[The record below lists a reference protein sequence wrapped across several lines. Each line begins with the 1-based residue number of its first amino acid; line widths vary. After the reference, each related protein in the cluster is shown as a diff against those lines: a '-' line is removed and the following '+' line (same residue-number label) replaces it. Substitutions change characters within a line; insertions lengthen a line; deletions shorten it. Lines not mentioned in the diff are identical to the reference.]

1 MKKKPAF
8 TKIVYSCLTGV
19 PVWLYRGS
27 SENGCHL
34 AYWRACKAEVERVKN
49 WSKTVAARRAEI
61 KKLLD
66 NCVAALPINVELTK
80 EQKTA
85 IKKLQAMIAEPQPCD
100 KEFYNHI
107 MEEARRRNENSA
119 RWRETRKKNFGLKY

>member
-1 MKKKPAF
+1 MKKKPKY

-19 PVWLYRGS
+19 PVWLYRGA
-27 SENGCHL
+27 SENACRW
-34 AYWRACKAEVERVKN
+34 AYLRACKHEIERVKS

-66 NCVAALPINVELTK
+66 NCIAALPINAELTA
-80 EQKTA
+80 EQKSA

-107 MEEARRRNENSA
+107 IEEARRRNEQSA
-119 RWRETRKKNFGLKY
+119 RWRESRCKNFGLKK